1 MLVVSSI
8 RLVQLRCIGG
18 VTVRP
23 IQIWPSRYARNQSKS
38 IHKRKAKLSYID
50 NNLMNGEEVIY
61 RAKLHWIV
69 FFWPVVILAAA
80 IISFSGGGADVG
92 MGVSL
97 LLVSMILGLL
107 SFINYKT
114 SEFGVT
120 NKRVIAKFGFIRRNS
135 LEVLLNKVEGV
146 QVNQG
151 IVGRILGYGSVAVS
165 GTGGTRDPFPRIS
178 DPLKLRMRV
187 QEQISSM

>member
-1 MLVVSSI
+1 
-8 RLVQLRCIGG
+8 
-18 VTVRP
+18 
-23 IQIWPSRYARNQSKS
+23 
-38 IHKRKAKLSYID
+38 LSYID

-69 FFWPVVILAAA
+69 FFWPVVILAVA
-80 IISFSGGGADVG
+80 IVFFSSGRAEDVG
-92 MGVSL
+92 MGGTF
-97 LLVSMILGLL
+97 LLVSMVLGLL

-151 IVGRILGYGSVAVS
+151 ILGRILGYGSVAVS